1 MELQHKE
8 YNACPH
14 IQNVEN
20 YCLECKIFFCDDC
33 TMDHMPHLNK
43 VEIWNNIAKDYIKN
57 CQNCQNKSRLILK
70 TNISF
75 DSLKAEILGKID
87 QVFDQ
92 LFIKLKHFKTQ
103 FTDEY
108 LGKMNSIGEFKNE
121 EVKDQGEF
129 KSSLEKLNIFITELK
144 RQIESGE
151 KEVLIKS
158 LQTSLEA
165 NVLEDIEKQ
174 IDIHQK
180 IKVTNNEY
188 AKELKEF
195 QITENFTYTE
205 LMKYL
210 SIQHPIGQKMVN
222 VQEFNLT
229 FPNGSKIWKKIE
241 SCAEQICCPQILP
254 PTFKIRIRINNYPPG
269 QSFAVGICK
278 ENFVTYNHNRNDN
291 TWLSNQWL
299 YNGYTGNLNSQTN
312 TDITGNANFMR
323 TGAIVS
329 LIYDANKILAFEV
342 DGVRQTKVFQDIQGP
357 FYFWASVY
365 YVNSE
370 LEIIDVKEV

>member
-8 YNACPH
+8 YKVCPH

-20 YCLECKIFFCDDC
+20 YCLECKIFFCDEC

-43 VEIWNNIAKDYIKN
+43 VEIWNNIAKDYIKK

-75 DSLKAEILGKID
+75 DSLKVEILGKID

-92 LFIKLKHFKTQ
+92 LIIKLNQFKTQ
-103 FTDEY
+103 FKDEY
-108 LGKMNSIGEFKNE
+108 LGKMNGIGEFKIE

-129 KSSLEKLNIFITELK
+129 KSSLEKLNTLITELK
-144 RQIESGE
+144 SQIKSGE
-151 KEVLIKS
+151 KKILIGS
-158 LQTSLEA
+158 LQD
-165 NVLEDIEKQ
+165 NVLEDIEKH

-180 IKVTNNEY
+180 TIVTNNEY
-188 AKELKEF
+188 AKELKGF

-210 SIQHPIGQKMVN
+210 NIQHPIGQKMVN
-222 VQEFNLT
+222 VQDLNLT

-241 SCAEQICCPQILP
+241 SCAEQICCPQMLP
-254 PTFKIRIRINNYPPG
+254 PTFKIRIRINNYPPD
-269 QSFAVGICK
+269 QHFAVGICK
-278 ENFVTYNHNRNDN
+278 VNFVTYKHEWN
-291 TWLSNQWL
+291 TRPWLSNQWL
-299 YNGYTGNLNSQTN
+299 YNGYTGDLCSQAN
-312 TDITGNANFMR
+312 TDIKGNAKFGR

-329 LIYDANKILAFEV
+329 LIYDTNKILVFEV
-342 DGVRQTKVFQDIQGP
+342 DGVGQSLVFQDIQGP
-357 FYFWASVY
+357 FYFWASIY
-365 YVNSE
+365 HANSE
-370 LEIIDVKEV
+370 LEILDIKEV